1 MARLLRRLFV
11 LFVLLSTLFVTI
23 VVLVYLLLVPKLPD
37 ATTLKDTELQT
48 PLRLYTAEGLLMAEF
63 GEQRRIPVEFE
74 DIPEQIIHAFI
85 AAEDE
90 RFFQHPGVDY
100 QGLLRAAINLASTG
114 EKAQGGSTITM
125 QVARNFFLSREK
137 TYLRKINEILLSL
150 EIERILTKEEIM
162 TLYLNK
168 IFLGQRAYG
177 IVAAAE
183 VYYGKSLNDL
193 TLAEAAMI
201 AGLPKA
207 PSTTNPITSPPRA
220 KIRRDYVLRRMLD
233 VGYINQQ
240 QFNEAMQEPVTA
252 RYHGRELEAYAPYAA
267 EIVRAQLIEQ
277 YGEEIYT
284 GGFNVYT
291 TIRADQQKAAMDAVQ
306 KGLIAYDRR
315 HGYRGPLAKVNLA
328 EITDASGYEQA
339 LTEYPRVAGMQP
351 AIVLST
357 EDQQATIHIRRHGA
371 ATLPFSTMTWARPYL
386 TANSMGPRPEKV
398 QDVLNPGDVVMVAAV
413 ENEEADHQWQLAQI
427 PNAQAAL
434 VAVSPHDGAVTAI
447 QGGFDFFHNNFNRA
461 TQSSRQPGSGF
472 KPFIYSA
479 ALEQGY
485 TAASIINDAPV
496 VYDDPGLESTWR
508 PENYSGRFF
517 GPTRMREAL
526 IHSRNLVSIRVLRD
540 IGINFA
546 VDFSKRFGFQEHQ
559 LPRSL
564 SLALG
569 SGSASPLDMA
579 VAYATIANGGYLIEP
594 YYIHRIE
601 NSRGELIMQAQPA
614 TVCETCLQ
622 TPPDDYDLF
631 SGLRPAER
639 VISAQNAYIINSM
652 LEDVIRHGTG
662 RSALSLNRR
671 DLAGK
676 TGTTNNVFDAWFNGH
691 SPELAAVS
699 WIGFDTPQT
708 LGRRETGGRAAL
720 PMWIDFMAVAL
731 RGVPDRPMQQ
741 PVDMVTV
748 RIDPDTGLLARPG
761 SANAIYETFPSD
773 NVPQG
778 FSSNSG
784 SSRGSYEDS
793 VPAIDLF

>member
-1 MARLLRRLFV
+1 
-11 LFVLLSTLFVTI
+11 
-23 VVLVYLLLVPKLPD
+23 
-37 ATTLKDTELQT
+37 
-48 PLRLYTAEGLLMAEF
+48 MAEF
-63 GEQRRIPVEFE
+63 GEQRRIPVEHK
-74 DIPEQIIHAFI
+74 DIPEKIIQAFI

-114 EKAQGGSTITM
+114 DKAQGGSTITM
-125 QVARNFFLSREK
+125 QLARNFFLSREK

-150 EIERILTKEEIM
+150 QIERILSKEEIL

-177 IVAAAE
+177 IAAAAE
-183 VYYGKSLNDL
+183 VYYGKSLKDL

-207 PSTTNPITSPPRA
+207 PSTTNPITSPTRA

-233 VGYINQQ
+233 VGYINQE
-240 QFNEAMQEPVTA
+240 QFNEAMQQPITA

-267 EIVRAQLIEQ
+267 EIVRAELVEQ

-291 TIRADQQKAAMDAVQ
+291 TILAHQQKAAMDALQ

-315 HGYRGPLAKVNLA
+315 HGYRGPLARLNLA
-328 EITDASGYEQA
+328 EITDASGYEKA
-339 LTEYPRVAGMQP
+339 LSEYPRVAGMHP
-351 AIVLST
+351 AVVLSI
-357 EDQQATIHIRRHGA
+357 EEQQAIIHIRRHGF
-371 ATLPFSTMTWARPYL
+371 ATLPFSNMSWARPYL
-386 TANSMGPRPEKV
+386 TANSMGPRPENV
-398 QDVLNPGDVVMVAAV
+398 HDVLNPGDVVMVAPV
-413 ENEEADHQWQLAQI
+413 DDADNPWQLSQI

-485 TAASIINDAPV
+485 TAATIINDAPV

-526 IHSRNLVSIRVLRD
+526 IHSRNLAAIRVLRD
-540 IGINFA
+540 IGINYT

-569 SGSASPLDMA
+569 SGNTSPLDMA
-579 VAYATIANGGYLIEP
+579 IAYATIANGGYLVQP

-601 NSRGELIMQAQPA
+601 NSRGELIMQSQPA
-614 TVCETCLQ
+614 TVCETCLP
-622 TPPDDYDLF
+622 TLPDDDELYT
-631 SGLRPAER
+631 GLRPAER

-691 SPELAAVS
+691 TPELAVVS
-699 WIGFDTPQT
+699 WMGFDAPQT

-720 PMWIDFMAVAL
+720 PIWIDFMAEAL

-748 RIDPDTGLLARPG
+748 RIDPDSGLLARPG
-761 SANAIYETFPSD
+761 ASNAIYETFPVG
-773 NVPQG
+773 NVPQV
-778 FSSNSG
+778 FSSDSVTRRD
-784 SSRGSYEDS
+784 SEEDS
-793 VPAIDLF
+793 LPAVDLF

>member
-1 MARLLRRLFV
+1 MARLLRQLFF
-11 LFVLLSTLFVTI
+11 LFLLLCSLGATTVVVVYL
-23 VVLVYLLLVPKLPD
+23 VLVPELPD
-37 ATTLKDTELQT
+37 ASTLKDTELQT

-63 GEQRRIPVEFE
+63 GEQRRIPVEFN

-85 AAEDE
+85 AAEDD

-125 QVARNFFLSREK
+125 QLARNFFLSREK

-150 EIERILTKEEIM
+150 QIERILSKEEIL

-177 IVAAAE
+177 IAAAAE
-183 VYYGKSLNDL
+183 VYYGKSLKDL

-207 PSTTNPITSPPRA
+207 PSTTNPITSPQRA

-233 VGYINQQ
+233 VGYIDQA
-240 QFNEAMQEPVTA
+240 QFNDAMQQPVTA

-267 EIVRAQLIEQ
+267 EIVRAQLVAH

-291 TIRADQQKAAMDAVQ
+291 TILAHQQKAAMEAVQ

-315 HGYRGPLAKVNLA
+315 HGYRGPLARLNLT

-339 LTEYPRVAGMQP
+339 LSEYPRVAGMHP
-351 AIVLST
+351 AVVLSV
-357 EDQQATIHIRRHGA
+357 EDQQADIYIRQRGS
-371 ATLPFSTMTWARPYL
+371 ATLPFASMSWARPYL
-386 TANSMGPRPEKV
+386 SANSMGPRPEKA
-398 QDVLNPGDVVMVAAV
+398 QDILKPGDVVMVAPV
-413 ENEEADHQWQLAQI
+413 DDVDKPWQLAQI
-427 PNAQAAL
+427 PSAQAAL

-461 TQSSRQPGSGF
+461 SQSSRQPGSGF

-485 TAASIINDAPV
+485 TAATIINDAPV

-526 IHSRNLVSIRVLRD
+526 IHSRNLAAIRVLRD
-540 IGINFA
+540 IGVNYT
-546 VDFSKRFGFQEHQ
+546 VDFAKRFGFQEQQ

-601 NSRGELIMQAQPA
+601 NSRGELIMQSQPA
-614 TVCETCLQ
+614 TVCETCLPML
-622 TPPDDYDLF
+622 TDDDELV

-691 SPELAAVS
+691 TPELVAVS
-699 WIGFDTPQT
+699 WMGFDTPQT

-720 PMWIDFMAVAL
+720 PIWIDFMAEAL
-731 RGVPDRPMQQ
+731 RGIPDRPMQQ

-748 RIDPDTGLLARPG
+748 RIDPDSGLLARPG
-761 SANAIYETFPSD
+761 ASNAIHETFPIS
-773 NVPQG
+773 NVPQV
-778 FSSNSG
+778 FSSD
-784 SSRGSYEDS
+784 SSTRRGSEEDS
-793 VPAIDLF
+793 LPAIDLF